1 MRYEGWK
8 FFWGWEIVKGYYFFV
23 GVDDIVFVYVF
34 FVDFWVVVVILE
46 FFDVS
51 FFFKIYGF
59 YVFV

>member
-51 FFFKIYGF
+51 FFFKI
-59 YVFV
+59 